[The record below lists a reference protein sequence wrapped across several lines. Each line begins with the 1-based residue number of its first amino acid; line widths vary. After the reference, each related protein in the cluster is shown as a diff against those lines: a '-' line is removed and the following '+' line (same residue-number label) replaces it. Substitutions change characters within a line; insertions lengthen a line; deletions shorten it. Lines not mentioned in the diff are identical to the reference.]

1 MGSHPFLRRLTIF
14 LGLLAPSFWPLPASG
29 DPART
34 LRGGGRPPS
43 RLETTVDPAIS
54 PGDDFFGYANGA
66 WLRTAVIPAGKDRW
80 SVRDEI
86 NELTATVEQV
96 QLMGIDV
103 LNWRYEC
110 LEDAGYPV
118 IEAIALAERIGV
130 DLHEACDLL
139 AAGATVEQAVRILT

>member
-1 MGSHPFLRRLTIF
+1 MPT
-14 LGLLAPSFWPLPASG
+14 P
-29 DPART
+29 
-34 LRGGGRPPS
+34 
-43 RLETTVDPAIS
+43 
-54 PGDDFFGYANGA
+54 
-66 WLRTAVIPAGKDRW
+66 K
-80 SVRDEI
+80 I